1 LISVLLDHLQV
12 MESDP
17 IHPISAPRDCHS
29 CGGLARSANEVRAG
43 HGGWGAP
50 IETGENRGN
59 LRWAWALTLGLG
71 GLDRVWADHG
81 GLAFVG
87 WLRPICVLFFLLAI
101 GFLYGYS
108 GRNRRLSDA
117 GNYAALWVAFSAS
130 GAVFTYVCA
139 TLAMP
144 LRDTEFIA
152 VDAAMG
158 FHWLTW
164 ARFVG
169 AHRVLE
175 VPLFIAYSTF
185 LPQIVGS
192 ILYFA
197 HTEQTARNA
206 ELIWI
211 AMLSLIVTTILSAL
225 LPAVGP
231 YVHFYGRQTD
241 DIVVLMSLRAH
252 GAQSF
257 AIGGLQGII
266 TLPSFHTVLAIVFI
280 YVHRPPSRSFV
291 PLAILN
297 GLMLIG
303 IPSEGHHYLID
314 MISGAAVA
322 AACIAIVR
330 AAIGKQRTAPMVPS
344 ASTERYAVRG

>member
-1 LISVLLDHLQV
+1 VIATVVAVSRALLL
-12 MESDP
+12 
-17 IHPISAPRDCHS
+17 RLTLRN
-29 CGGLARSANEVRAG
+29 GGGERQ
-43 HGGWGAP
+43 

-59 LRWAWALTLGLG
+59 LRWAWVLTLGLG
-71 GLDRVWADHG
+71 GLDWIWADRA

-87 WLRPICVLFFLLAI
+87 WLRPACVLLFLLAV
-101 GFLYGYS
+101 GFIYGYS

-130 GAVFTYVCA
+130 GAVFTYLCA

-152 VDAAMG
+152 IDAAIG
-158 FHWLTW
+158 FHWLEW
-164 ARFVG
+164 ARFIG
-169 AHRVLE
+169 THRVFQL
-175 VPLFIAYSTF
+175 PLFIAYATF

-206 ELIWI
+206 EMIWI
-211 AMLSLIVTTILSAL
+211 AMLSLILTTIVSAL

-231 YVHFYGRQTD
+231 YVHFYGRPTD

-257 AIGGLQGII
+257 VINSLQGII

-291 PLAILN
+291 PVAILN
-297 GLMLIG
+297 VLMLIG

-314 MISGAAVA
+314 MISGTVIAVG
-322 AACIAIVR
+322 CIAIVR
-330 AAIGKQRTAPMVPS
+330 AAMGKESVAPMVAS
-344 ASTERYAVRG
+344 ASTVRDAV

>member
-1 LISVLLDHLQV
+1 MKSNPVHLV
-12 MESDP
+12 
-17 IHPISAPRDCHS
+17 SAPRDCHS
-29 CGGLARSANEVRAG
+29 CGGLAGSAIEVSAG

-59 LRWAWALTLGLG
+59 LRWPWALTLGLG
-71 GLDRVWADHG
+71 GLDSIWADRA

-87 WLRPICVLFFLLAI
+87 WLRPACVLIFLLLV

-117 GNYAALWVAFSAS
+117 GNYAGLWVAFSAS
-130 GAVFTYVCA
+130 GAVFTYLCA

-152 VDAAMG
+152 IDAVMG

-169 AHRVLE
+169 AHRGLE

-197 HTEQTARNA
+197 HTEQTAHNG

-211 AMLSLIVTTILSAL
+211 AMLSLILTTIVSAL

-241 DIVVLMSLRAH
+241 DIAVLMNLRAH

-257 AIGGLQGII
+257 VIGGLQGII

-291 PLAILN
+291 PVAILN
-297 GLMLIG
+297 GLMLIA

-322 AACIAIVR
+322 AGCIAIVR
-330 AAIGKQRTAPMVPS
+330 AAMRKQKIAPMVPR